1 MFSNSA
7 SPDWSGVGS
16 VIPWVHGGGHGQP
29 GGGLV
34 GLLDSFLETINRGGP
49 EPGSSWNLLG
59 GIEALGW
66 NVHPLIVHFPIA
78 FLTAFLLLEVIG
90 LAFRSAAVRQVASGM
105 LYLGALGA
113 VAAAAAG
120 LIAEGSV
127 PHGEGVHEILEWHER
142 AGLTVAGLSVV
153 LAVWRALARARFSSM
168 GQALHLF
175 LAGIV
180 MICLILG
187 ADLGGMM
194 VYQYGVGVKSLQQA
208 EEAHHH
214 HHHGE
219 EESGP
224 STAEEGH

>member
-7 SPDWSGVGS
+7 SPDWSWVGS
-16 VIPWVHGGGHGQP
+16 VMPWVHGGGHDQA

-34 GLLDSFLETINRGGP
+34 GLLESFLETLGRGGP
-49 EPGSSWNLLG
+49 ESGSSGNFLV
-59 GIEALGW
+59 GIEALGS

-78 FLTAFLLLEVIG
+78 FLSGFLLLEVIG

-120 LIAEGSV
+120 LIAEDSV
-127 PHGEGVHEILEWHER
+127 PHGEAVHDILEWHER
-142 AGLTVAGLSVV
+142 AGLTVAGLAVI

-168 GQALHLF
+168 AQALHLF

-180 MICLILG
+180 AVCLFLG
-187 ADLGGMM
+187 ADLGGLM

-208 EEAHHH
+208 EEVHHH
-214 HHHGE
+214 HHYDDEDAH
-219 EESGP
+219 S
-224 STAEEGH
+224 SAAEGGH